1 MPTRLEQ
8 LQQMLLQEPN
18 DEFLQ
23 YAIAMEYFSASEIQK
38 AIEILEKILSHN
50 KNYLAAYYQLG
61 KCFEAQNKITEAK
74 NIYEQGIVIAHEGA
88 LRLVVSNLLSNALK
102 FVPKGVRPSVRIW
115 SDDSVP

>member
-23 YAIAMEYFSASEIQK
+23 YAIAVEYLAANEMQKASEW
-38 AIEILEKILSHN
+38 LEKILTKN

-61 KCFEAQNKITEAK
+61 KCYEAQNNIDKAK
-74 NIYEQGIVIAHEGA
+74 
-88 LRLVVSNLLSNALK
+88 
-102 FVPKGVRPSVRIW
+102 
-115 SDDSVP
+115 D

>member
-23 YAIAMEYFSASEIQK
+23 YAIAMEYVSANEMQK
-38 AIEILEKILSHN
+38 AVAGLEKILVSN

-74 NIYEQGIVIAHEGA
+74 NIYEQGIAIAHAQNKQKTLSELREA
-88 LRLVVSNLLSNALK
+88 LFLLE
-102 FVPKGVRPSVRIW
+102 
-115 SDDSVP
+115 D

>member
-23 YAIAMEYFSASEIQK
+23 YAITVEHFSAGEIQK
-38 AIEILEKILSHN
+38 AIEGLEKILANN

-61 KCFEAQNKITEAK
+61 KCYEAKTENKKAVEVYTRGLKIALQQNKTKTVNELREA
-74 NIYEQGIVIAHEGA
+74 IF
-88 LRLVVSNLLSNALK
+88 LLE
-102 FVPKGVRPSVRIW
+102 
-115 SDDSVP
+115 D

>member
-23 YAIAMEYFSASEIQK
+23 YAIAMEYFSANEMQK
-38 AIEILEKILSHN
+38 AAEGLEKIISNN

-61 KCFEAQNKITEAK
+61 KCYEAQNKTDEAK
-74 NIYEQGIVIAHEGA
+74 KIYEEGISIAHAQNKQKTLSELREA
-88 LRLVVSNLLSNALK
+88 LFLLE
-102 FVPKGVRPSVRIW
+102 
-115 SDDSVP
+115 D

>member
-23 YAIAMEYFSASEIQK
+23 YAIAMEYFSADEVQM
-38 AIEILEKILSHN
+38 AVVGLEKIISNN

-61 KCFEAQNKITEAK
+61 KCFEALNKINEAK
-74 NIYEQGIVIAHEGA
+74 SAYERGVAIAHEQKNTKTLNE
-88 LRLVVSNLLSNALK
+88 LREAIFLLE
-102 FVPKGVRPSVRIW
+102 
-115 SDDSVP
+115 D

>member
-74 NIYEQGIVIAHEGA
+74 NIYEQGIAIAHTQNKQKTLSELREA
-88 LRLVVSNLLSNALK
+88 LFLLE
-102 FVPKGVRPSVRIW
+102 
-115 SDDSVP
+115 D